1 MELWNRRKV
10 FQNVEN
16 EKKKN
21 PKPKNKQLHRDIFFA
36 SWHWLAGR
44 GALNKM

>member
-16 EKKKN
+16 EKKLS
-21 PKPKNKQLHRDIFFA
+21 KNKQLHRDIFFA
-36 SWHWLAGR
+36 SWLWLAGK
-44 GALNKM
+44 GALNM